1 MNAADKDVDVKKQE
15 LSRVNDKTGV
25 KIVKTEDG
33 LLLRLFL
40 LKENS
45 EADGQ
50 NSEVK
55 LISKMDK
62 EELMNRFNLS
72 EDELDKNFR
81 SVEANPKAKKNADC
95 LKEDATLFGDLLIKQ
110 D

>member
-1 MNAADKDVDVKKQE
+1 M
-15 LSRVNDKTGV
+15 

-33 LLLRLFL
+33 FIAETFS

-72 EDELDKNFR
+72 EDELDKKIQECK
-81 SVEANPKAKKNADC
+81 EANPKAKNADC

>member
-1 MNAADKDVDVKKQE
+1 M
-15 LSRVNDKTGV
+15 

-33 LLLRLFL
+33 FIAETFS

-72 EDELDKNFR
+72 EDELDKKLQECK
-81 SVEANPKAKKNADC
+81 EANPKAKNADC
-95 LKEDATLFGDLLIKQ
+95 FKGRRHFVWRLIDQ
-110 D
+110 ARLMNLY